1 MFADQLTWHTRYM
14 RLKYETG
21 TATLIQFTTLAL
33 LGIPD
38 AIVSI
43 ISSCSKPHTACVTNS
58 FFSVVFFILVTG
70 WFCTVWILGSIT
82 QQRRSRRLA
91 WLLVALFNSRHDSNV
106 LTRGTSVLD
115 VLLAAWVIFLAVRL
129 ARAKGGRIVSSARS
143 RRRKPP
149 LTPQL

>member
-1 MFADQLTWHTRYM
+1 M

-91 WLLVALFNSRHDSNV
+91 WLLIIVEFMTMLVALFNSRHDSNV